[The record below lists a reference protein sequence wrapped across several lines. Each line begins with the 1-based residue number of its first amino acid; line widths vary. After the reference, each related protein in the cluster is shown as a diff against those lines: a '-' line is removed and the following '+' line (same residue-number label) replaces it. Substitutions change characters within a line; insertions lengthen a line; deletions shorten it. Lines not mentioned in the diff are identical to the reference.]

1 MDELEVPEILN
12 ISEKLLPIITDL
24 NKYRY
29 FLIEGGRGGS
39 KSQSVGRLMLYLAEM
54 KSLRIVCGREI
65 QNSIQESVYALLT
78 DLIGKFN
85 LYFEV
90 MATKITHKKTGT
102 PINFRGFREQGAINI
117 QGMEGVDIV
126 WIDEAQAITKQ
137 TLDALIPT
145 IRKEN
150 AKLFFTMNRFI
161 RNDPVYEFLAGRDD
175 CLHIQINYYENKF
188 CPEATKKE
196 ANECKLRSD
205 GDYRHIWLGEPL
217 DQAEDYLFNFAK
229 LDLSKV
235 LKPSGN
241 KFIPQSIMAVDFSGA
256 GGDLCVASL
265 IRRKSEIHWELT
277 DQIAWND
284 KDTDVSVGKTIALR
298 SQWNPDVTL
307 VDKGGLGYPMFCSLQ
322 KSIKDIFGFD
332 GAEKATLLN
341 SGNKRADGYLTLKE
355 FIDSEF
361 LILGKFE
368 ATIKELETIR
378 RKYKA
383 SGLVFIQSKEEMRR
397 DGIKSPDRADSLMMA
412 VWAIKNLLAKK
423 TTPDKQPNYN
433 FRKPN

>member
-1 MDELEVPEILN
+1 MLELPEILD

-24 NKYRY
+24 SKYRY

-39 KSQSVGRLMLYLAEM
+39 KSQSVGRLILYLSEM
-54 KSLRIVCGREI
+54 KSLRVVCGREI

-78 DLIGKFN
+78 DLIGKYN

-90 MATKITHKKTGT
+90 MATKITHRKTGT

-161 RNDPVYEFLAGRDD
+161 RNDPVYDFLVGRDD

-241 KFIPQSIMAVDFSGA
+241 KFISQSVMGVDFSGA

-265 IRRKSEIHWELT
+265 LTRKSDIHWELT
-277 DQIAWND
+277 NQIAWND

-298 SQWNPDVTL
+298 SQWSPNITV
-307 VDKGGLGYPMFCSLQ
+307 VDKGGLGYPMFCSLK
-322 KSIKDIFGFD
+322 KSIPEIEGFD

-361 LILGKFE
+361 LILGNYE
-368 ATIKELETIR
+368 STIKELETIR

-383 SGLVFIQSKEEMRR
+383 NGLVYIQSKEEMRSA
-397 DGIKSPDRADSLMMA
+397 GIKSPDRADSLMMA
-412 VWAIKNLLAKK
+412 TWAVRNLLVKK
-423 TTPDKQPNYN
+423 TTPDKQPVYN